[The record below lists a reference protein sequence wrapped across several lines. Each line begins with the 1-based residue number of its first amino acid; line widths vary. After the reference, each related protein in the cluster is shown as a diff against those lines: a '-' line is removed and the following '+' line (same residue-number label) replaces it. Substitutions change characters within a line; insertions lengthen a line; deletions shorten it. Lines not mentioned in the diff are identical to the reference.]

1 MTLSIAQVAV
11 DNATIHF
18 DKLYSY
24 KVPDY
29 LEGRVWPGSMVLVPF
44 GRGDKPRMA
53 VVLGVEA
60 TDEEKIPKR
69 LKTLHDAAPE
79 QARLTPDLLE
89 LVRFLKDRTFCTW
102 FEAVKAVIP
111 YGAQYRAATVD
122 GKPVMQNR
130 LSRSTERVYRL
141 AGELPQKPK
150 PGPRQLA
157 AVEALRNGPLTAHQL
172 DEVGISKPTLDTLC
186 EKGVLAVTQQDKML
200 DLFADIPFDPQPI
213 TLAEEQQRA
222 YESMLP
228 DLEDGEP
235 HAALLHGVTGSGK
248 TVVFLKLIQRT
259 LELGRKALVL
269 VPEISLTPQMIRRLK
284 STFGSRLAVQHSALN
299 NTERLLQWR
308 MIQQGNAD
316 IVVGTRSAI
325 FSPLQNIGLIIIDE
339 EQEHTYQSESA
350 PRYDAHDVAKKRAA
364 MEKSLLVFA
373 SATPLTET
381 YHAAESG
388 KYKLLTLTQ
397 RYGGRPLPQV
407 DFIDMRAEMA
417 AGNPREV
424 STRMARELQENLENG
439 EQSILLLNRR
449 GYHTVGMCVT
459 CGHVLKCPNCSVPL
473 VYHKPQQALMCHHC
487 GHTVRPLPQ
496 LCPECGGKLNYSGFG
511 TQRVEEE
518 LSQLLPGARI
528 LRMDQDST
536 GQKNAHETML
546 AQFGRQ
552 EYDILLG
559 TQMVA
564 KGLDFEKVT
573 LVGVLGIDSLLFGQG
588 FRAYESVFSLV
599 TQVIGRGGRAA
610 LPGRALIQTTVPNH
624 PVLQLA
630 AEQDYEAFYREEIAF
645 RRFGLYPPYCSF
657 CIVGFVGAQEGIVAM
672 AAHRFGT
679 LLAERAAQ
687 RPQMPLRLLGPAPMG
702 ITMLNGKYR
711 YKLTL
716 KCRNDAAFRAL
727 LRETLDVYAQEKLP
741 QKASVILDFNSD
753 GDL

>member
-1 MTLSIAQVAV
+1 MTLDIAQVAV

-24 KVPDY
+24 RIPDS
-29 LEGRVWPGSMVLVPF
+29 LTACVWPGSMVLVPF

-53 VVLGVEA
+53 VVLKVEQVDA
-60 TDEEKIPKR
+60 ETAPKR
-69 LKTLHDAAPE
+69 LKTLHNAAPE

-89 LVRFLKDRTFCTW
+89 LVRFLKERTFCTW

-111 YGAQYRAATVD
+111 YGAQYRAAVVD
-122 GKPVMQNR
+122 GKPVMQSR
-130 LSRSTERVYRL
+130 LSRSTERVYTL
-141 AGELPQKPK
+141 VGELPQKPK

-157 AVEALRNGPLTAHQL
+157 AVQALQSGPLTAHQL

-186 EKGVLAVTQQDKML
+186 EKGVLAVAQQDKAL
-200 DLFADIPFDPQPI
+200 DLFGDIPFDPQPI
-213 TLAEEQQRA
+213 TLAEEQQRTYDA
-222 YESMLP
+222 LLP
-228 DLEDGEP
+228 DLEDGNP
-235 HAALLHGVTGSGK
+235 HAALLHGVTCSGK
-248 TVVFLKLIQRT
+248 TVVFLKLIERT
-259 LELGRKALVL
+259 LELGRTALVL

-364 MEKSLLVFA
+364 MENSLLVFA
-373 SATPLTET
+373 SATPLTES
-381 YHAAESG
+381 YYAAESG
-388 KYKLLTLTQ
+388 KYKLLTLTK
-397 RYGGRPLPQV
+397 RYGGRPLPHV

-417 AGNPREV
+417 AGNAREV
-424 STRMARELQENLENG
+424 STRMVRELQENLDNG

-449 GYHTVGMCVT
+449 GYHTVGMCAT

-496 LCPECGGKLNYSGFG
+496 ICPECGGKINYGGFG

-518 LSQLLPGARI
+518 LAELLPSARI

-588 FRAYESVFSLV
+588 FRAYENVFSLV

-610 LPGRALIQTTVPNH
+610 LPGRALIQTTVPEH

-630 AEQDYEAFYREEIAF
+630 AEQDYESFYREEIAF
-645 RRFGLYPPYCSF
+645 RKFGLYPPFCSF
-657 CIVGFVGAQEGIVAM
+657 CIVGFVGAQEGAVAL

-679 LLAERAAQ
+679 LLAERAAAH
-687 RPQMPLRLLGPAPMG
+687 PTMPLRLLGPAPMG

-727 LRETLDVYAQEKLP
+727 LRETLEAYAKEKLP

>member
-24 KVPDY
+24 RVPDY

-60 TDEEKIPKR
+60 TEEEKVPKR

-388 KYKLLTLTQ
+388 KYKLLTLTR

-407 DFIDMRAEMA
+407 DFIDMRTELA

-424 STRMARELQENLENG
+424 STRMARKLQENLENG

-536 GQKNAHETML
+536 SQKNAHETML

-645 RRFGLYPPYCSF
+645 RKFGLYPPYCSF
-657 CIVGFVGAQEGIVAM
+657 CIVGFVGAQEGSVAM

>member
-60 TDEEKIPKR
+60 TDVEKVPKR

-186 EKGVLAVTQQDKML
+186 EKGVLVVTQQDKML

-388 KYKLLTLTQ
+388 KYKLLTLTR

-424 STRMARELQENLENG
+424 STRMARELQENLENR

-449 GYHTVGMCVT
+449 GYHTVGMCVA

-536 GQKNAHETML
+536 SQKNAHETML

-645 RRFGLYPPYCSF
+645 RKFGLYPPYCSF
-657 CIVGFVGAQEGIVAM
+657 CIVGFVGAQEGSVAM

>member
-1 MTLSIAQVAV
+1 MTLDIAQVAV

-24 KVPDY
+24 RIPDS
-29 LEGRVWPGSMVLVPF
+29 LTGGVWPGSMVLVPF

-53 VVLGVEA
+53 VVLKVEQVDA
-60 TDEEKIPKR
+60 ETVPKR

-89 LVRFLKDRTFCTW
+89 LVRFLKERTFCTW

-111 YGAQYRAATVD
+111 YGAQYRAAVVD
-122 GKPVMQNR
+122 GKPVMQSR
-130 LSRSTERVYRL
+130 LSRSTERVYTL
-141 AGELPQKPK
+141 VGELPQKPK

-157 AVEALRNGPLTAHQL
+157 AVQALQSGPLTAHQL

-186 EKGVLAVTQQDKML
+186 EKGVLAVAQQDKAL
-200 DLFADIPFDPQPI
+200 DLFGDIPFDPQPI
-213 TLAEEQQRA
+213 TLAEEQQRTYDA
-222 YESMLP
+222 LLP
-228 DLEDGEP
+228 DLEDGNP

-248 TVVFLKLIQRT
+248 TVVFLKLIERT
-259 LELGRKALVL
+259 LELGRTALVL

-364 MEKSLLVFA
+364 MENSLLVFA
-373 SATPLTET
+373 SATPLTES
-381 YHAAESG
+381 YYAAESG
-388 KYKLLTLTQ
+388 KYKLLTLTK
-397 RYGGRPLPQV
+397 RYGGRPLPHV

-417 AGNPREV
+417 AGNAREV
-424 STRMARELQENLENG
+424 STRMVRELQENLDNG

-449 GYHTVGMCVT
+449 GYHTVGMCAT

-496 LCPECGGKLNYSGFG
+496 NCPECGGKINYSGFG

-518 LSQLLPGARI
+518 LAELLPSARI

-588 FRAYESVFSLV
+588 FRAYENVFSLV

-610 LPGRALIQTTVPNH
+610 LPGRALIQTTVPEH

-630 AEQDYEAFYREEIAF
+630 AEQDYESFYREEIAF
-645 RRFGLYPPYCSF
+645 RKFGLYPPFCSF
-657 CIVGFVGAQEGIVAM
+657 CIVGFVGAQEGAVAL

-679 LLAERAAQ
+679 LLAERAAAH
-687 RPQMPLRLLGPAPMG
+687 PTMPLRLLGPAPMG

-716 KCRNDAAFRAL
+716 KCRNDAAFRVL
-727 LRETLDVYAQEKLP
+727 LRETLEAYAKEKLP

>member
-24 KVPDY
+24 RVPDY

-60 TDEEKIPKR
+60 TEEEKVPKR

-150 PGPRQLA
+150 PGLRQLA

-388 KYKLLTLTQ
+388 KYKLLTLTR

-645 RRFGLYPPYCSF
+645 RKFGLYPPYCSF

>member
-381 YHAAESG
+381 YHAAENG
-388 KYKLLTLTQ
+388 KYRLLTLTQ

-645 RRFGLYPPYCSF
+645 RKFGLYPPYCSF

>member
-29 LEGRVWPGSMVLVPF
+29 LEGCVWPGSMVLVPF

-60 TDEEKIPKR
+60 TDEEKVPKR

-388 KYKLLTLTQ
+388 KYKLLTLTR

-536 GQKNAHETML
+536 GQKNAHQTML

-645 RRFGLYPPYCSF
+645 RKFGLYPPYCSF
-657 CIVGFVGAQEGIVAM
+657 CIVGFVGAQEGSVAM

-687 RPQMPLRLLGPAPMG
+687 RQQMPLRLLGPAPMG

-727 LRETLDVYAQEKLP
+727 LRETLDAYAQEKLP

>member
-350 PRYDAHDVAKKRAA
+350 PRYDAHDVAKKRAT

-407 DFIDMRAEMA
+407 DFIDMRAELA

-645 RRFGLYPPYCSF
+645 RKFGLYPPYCSF

-679 LLAERAAQ
+679 LLAERAAHAAS
-687 RPQMPLRLLGPAPMG
+687 PAG
-702 ITMLNGKYR
+702 TC
-711 YKLTL
+711 T
-716 KCRNDAAFRAL
+716 
-727 LRETLDVYAQEKLP
+727 
-741 QKASVILDFNSD
+741 D
-753 GDL
+753 GNYHAEW

>member
-1 MTLSIAQVAV
+1 MTLDIAQVAV

-24 KVPDY
+24 RIPDS
-29 LEGRVWPGSMVLVPF
+29 LTACVWPGSMVLVPF

-53 VVLGVEA
+53 VVLKVEQVDA
-60 TDEEKIPKR
+60 ETAPKR

-89 LVRFLKDRTFCTW
+89 LVRFLKERTFCTW

-111 YGAQYRAATVD
+111 YGAQYRAAVVD
-122 GKPVMQNR
+122 GKPVMQSR
-130 LSRSTERVYRL
+130 LSRSTERVYSL
-141 AGELPQKPK
+141 VGELPQKPK

-157 AVEALRNGPLTAHQL
+157 AVQALQSGPLTAHQL

-186 EKGVLAVTQQDKML
+186 EKGVLAVAQQDKAL
-200 DLFADIPFDPQPI
+200 DLFSDIPFDPQPI

-222 YESMLP
+222 YDALLP
-228 DLEDGEP
+228 DLEDGNP

-248 TVVFLKLIQRT
+248 TVVFLKLIERT
-259 LELGRKALVL
+259 LELGRTALVL

-364 MEKSLLVFA
+364 MENSLLVFA
-373 SATPLTET
+373 SATPLTES
-381 YHAAESG
+381 YYAAESG
-388 KYKLLTLTQ
+388 KYKLLTLTK
-397 RYGGRPLPQV
+397 RYGGRPLPHV

-417 AGNPREV
+417 AGNAREV
-424 STRMARELQENLENG
+424 STRMVRELQENLDNG

-449 GYHTVGMCVT
+449 GYHTVGMCAT

-496 LCPECGGKLNYSGFG
+496 ICPECGGKINYGGFG

-518 LSQLLPGARI
+518 LAELLPSARI

-588 FRAYESVFSLV
+588 FRAYENVFSLV

-610 LPGRALIQTTVPNH
+610 LPGRALIQTTVPEH

-630 AEQDYEAFYREEIAF
+630 AEQDYESFYREEIAF
-645 RRFGLYPPYCSF
+645 RKFGLYPPFCSF
-657 CIVGFVGAQEGIVAM
+657 CIVGFVGAQEGAVAL

-679 LLAERAAQ
+679 LLAERAAAH
-687 RPQMPLRLLGPAPMG
+687 PTMPLRLLGPAPMG

-727 LRETLDVYAQEKLP
+727 LRETLEAYAKEKLP